1 MVSNESSPI
10 QYLDFEAPI
19 ELIQNQIDEMVAM
32 EKKSN
37 IDLTDKI
44 QLLKDNLEAEKHRV
58 TQGLSTWQKVQLS
71 RHPNRPYA
79 LFYMDHISDFSI
91 EIHGDR
97 NVKDD
102 KAIVCKMA
110 QINGQSVMLIG
121 HQKGANTKMRQYRN
135 FGMPYPE
142 GYRKALRAMKMAE
155 KFNIPVVTLIDTP
168 GAFPGIEAEDR
179 GQAEAIA
186 RNLFEMAKLQV
197 PILCY
202 IIGEGASGGALGI
215 GVGDKVFMLE
225 NTWFTVIS
233 PESCSS
239 ILWRS
244 WEHKERAAE
253 ALKLTP
259 DDNLRNKLIDGI
271 LAEPAGGAH
280 YQPEEM
286 ALHLKTHIIE
296 NLAVLCKMK
305 PEDRVT
311 ARIEK
316 YSAMSSAIEVG

>member
-1 MVSNESSPI
+1 MVSNENSPI

-19 ELIQNQIDEMVAM
+19 KSLQEQIDELKEL

-37 IDLTDKI
+37 LDMTDKI
-44 QLLKDNLEAEKHRV
+44 KLLEEKLEEVKTQV
-58 TQGLSTWQKVQLS
+58 TQNLTTWQKVQLS
-71 RHPNRPYA
+71 RHNNRPYS
-79 LFYMDHISDFSI
+79 LYYMNTISDFAI

-102 KAIVCKMA
+102 KAIICKMA
-110 QINGQSVMLIG
+110 KIDGQSVMLIG
-121 HQKGANTKMRQYRN
+121 HQKGVNTKMRQYRN
-135 FGMPYPE
+135 FGMPNPE

-155 KFNIPVVTLIDTP
+155 KFDIPVVTLIDTP
-168 GAFPGIEAEDR
+168 GAFPGIEAEER

-186 RNLFEMAKLQV
+186 RNLFEMVKLRV
-197 PILCY
+197 PVLCY

-215 GVGDKVFMLE
+215 GVGDRVFMLE

-259 DDNLRNKLIDGI
+259 KDNLDNKLIDGI
-271 LAEPAGGAH
+271 VPEPAGGAH
-280 YQPEEM
+280 YNPSLMAEILKAHILSNMDELSKLSPE
-286 ALHLKTHIIE
+286 KRI
-296 NLAVLCKMK
+296 
-305 PEDRVT
+305 EDR
-311 ARIEK
+311 IER
-316 YSAMSSAIEVG
+316 YSAMSSAVVME

>member
-1 MVSNESSPI
+1 MISNESSPI

-19 ELIQNQIDEMVAM
+19 QKIQDQIEEMQAM

-37 IDLTDKI
+37 IDLSDKI
-44 QLLKDNLEAEKHRV
+44 NILKENLEAEKLNV
-58 TQGLSTWQKVQLS
+58 TQGLTTWQKVQLS

-79 LFYMDHISDFSI
+79 LFYMDNITDFNI

-102 KAIVCKMA
+102 KAIICKMA
-110 QINGQSVMLIG
+110 QIDGKSVMLIG
-121 HQKGANTKMRQYRN
+121 HQKGVNTKMRQYRN

-186 RNLFEMAKLQV
+186 RNLFEMAQLRV

-215 GVGDKVFMLE
+215 GVGDRVFMLE

-259 DDNLRNKLIDGI
+259 ADNLKNKLIDGI
-271 LAEPAGGAH
+271 VAEPAGGAH
-280 YQPEEM
+280 FNPCEM
-286 ALHLKTHIIE
+286 ASRLRNHILE
-296 NLAVLCKMK
+296 NLNELEKQT
-305 PEDRVT
+305 PDQRIS
-311 ARIEK
+311 ARIDK
-316 YSAMSSAIEVG
+316 YSAMSSAVEVG

>member
-1 MVSNESSPI
+1 MINNDSTPI
-10 QYLDFEAPI
+10 QYLDFEEPI
-19 ELIQNQIDEMVAM
+19 KKIQDQIEEMYAL

-37 IDLTDKI
+37 LDLSDKI
-44 QLLKDNLEAEKHRV
+44 SLLKESLEAEKLKV
-58 TQGLSTWQKVQLS
+58 TQGLTTWQKVQLS

-79 LFYMDHISDFSI
+79 LYYMDTISDYCI

-102 KAIVCKMA
+102 KAIICKMA
-110 QINGQSVMLIG
+110 QINGKSVMLIG
-121 HQKGANTKMRQYRN
+121 HQKGVNTKMRQYRN

-186 RNLFEMAKLQV
+186 RNLFEMAQLRV

-259 DDNLRNKLIDGI
+259 TDNLNNKLIDGI
-271 LAEPAGGAH
+271 VPEPAGGAH
-280 YQPEEM
+280 YNPTEM
-286 ALHLKTHIIE
+286 ASRLKDHILE
-296 NLAVLCKMK
+296 NLTMLEKLT
-305 PEDRVT
+305 PEQ
-311 ARIEK
+311 RIGIRIDK
-316 YSAMSSAIEVG
+316 YSAMSSAIEAG

>member
-102 KAIVCKMA
+102 KAIVCW
-110 QINGQSVMLIG
+110 V
-121 HQKGANTKMRQYRN
+121 
-135 FGMPYPE
+135 
-142 GYRKALRAMKMAE
+142 
-155 KFNIPVVTLIDTP
+155 
-168 GAFPGIEAEDR
+168 
-179 GQAEAIA
+179 
-186 RNLFEMAKLQV
+186 
-197 PILCY
+197 
-202 IIGEGASGGALGI
+202 
-215 GVGDKVFMLE
+215 
-225 NTWFTVIS
+225 
-233 PESCSS
+233 
-239 ILWRS
+239 
-244 WEHKERAAE
+244 
-253 ALKLTP
+253 
-259 DDNLRNKLIDGI
+259 
-271 LAEPAGGAH
+271 
-280 YQPEEM
+280 
-286 ALHLKTHIIE
+286 
-296 NLAVLCKMK
+296 
-305 PEDRVT
+305 
-311 ARIEK
+311 
-316 YSAMSSAIEVG
+316 

>member
-1 MVSNESSPI
+1 MIGNESSPM
-10 QYLDFEAPI
+10 QYLDFEEPI
-19 ELIQNQIDEMVAM
+19 KRLQDQIEEMQAM

-37 IDLTDKI
+37 IDLSDKI
-44 QLLKDNLEAEKHRV
+44 NILRENLEAEKIRV
-58 TQGLSTWQKVQLS
+58 TQGLTTWQKVQLS
-71 RHPNRPYA
+71 RHPNRPYS
-79 LFYMDHISDFSI
+79 LFYMDNITDYSV

-110 QINGQSVMLIG
+110 QIDGQSVMLIG
-121 HQKGANTKMRQYRN
+121 HQKGVNTKMRQYRN

-186 RNLFEMAKLQV
+186 RNLFEMAKLRV

-215 GVGDKVFMLE
+215 GVGDRVFMLE

-259 DDNLRNKLIDGI
+259 LDNLENKLIDGI
-271 LAEPAGGAH
+271 VAEPAGGAH
-280 YQPEEM
+280 YNPNDM
-286 ALHLKTHIIE
+286 ANRLKYHILE
-296 NLAVLCKMK
+296 NLNELTKQT
-305 PEDRVT
+305 PDQRIT

-316 YSAMSSAIEVG
+316 YSAMSSAVELD

>member
-1 MVSNESSPI
+1 MSATTDNVF
-10 QYLDFEAPI
+10 QYLDFESSI
-19 ELIQNQIDEMVAM
+19 ETIQLQIDEIKELA
-32 EKKSN
+32 KKS
-37 IDLTDKI
+37 DLDMTDKI
-44 QLLKDNLEAEKHRV
+44 QVLEQKLEAEKSAV
-58 TQGLSTWQKVQLS
+58 TEKLTTWQKVQLS
-71 RHPNRPYA
+71 RHPNRPYTLQYIENMTDSA
-79 LFYMDHISDFSI
+79 I

-102 KAIVCKMA
+102 KAIVCFMA
-110 QINGQSVMLIG
+110 KIEGKSVMIIG
-121 HQKGANTKMRQYRN
+121 HQKGANTKQRQFRN

-186 RNLFEMAKLQV
+186 RNLFEMAKLRV

-202 IIGEGASGGALGI
+202 IIGEGASGRALGI

-239 ILWRS
+239 ILWRT
-244 WEHKERAAE
+244 WEQKERAAT

-259 DDNLRNKLIDGI
+259 TDNLNNKIIDGI
-271 LAEPAGGAH
+271 VKEPAGGAH
-280 YQPEEM
+280 YFPIKM
-286 ALHLKTHIIE
+286 AETLKKHILE
-296 NLAVLCKMK
+296 NLEPLEKISA
-305 PEDRVT
+305 EQRISDRIDRYSQMST
-311 ARIEK
+311 AI
-316 YSAMSSAIEVG
+316 SN